1 MAALAVSTAGL
12 TLNVKEDANAPTRNV
27 LDILEVVPQG
37 EISPEDAKKK
47 KGPLVIENEVH
58 GKGFDTE
65 TL

>member
-1 MAALAVSTAGL
+1 
-12 TLNVKEDANAPTRNV
+12 V
-27 LDILEVVPQG
+27 LDILEVVPKG

-65 TL
+65 TLQVACR